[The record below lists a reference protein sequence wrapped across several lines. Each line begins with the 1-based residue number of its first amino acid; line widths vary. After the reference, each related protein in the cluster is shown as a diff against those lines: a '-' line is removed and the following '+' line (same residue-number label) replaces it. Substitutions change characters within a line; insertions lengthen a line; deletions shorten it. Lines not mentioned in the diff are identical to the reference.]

1 MPQRLLSSLNKYLS
15 SFERRKKTNT
25 LIKVRKVMM
34 GWMLLPELLW
44 SFWGLVKL
52 GEYVLCRA
60 EIVQE

>member
-15 SFERRKKTNT
+15 IFERRKKTNT

-52 GEYVLCRA
+52 RESVLCRA